1 MTYGSDMNSNC
12 QSPLKKS
19 PSQSVCVLG
28 LGLIGGSLLRR
39 VTACGYPAFGWNRS
53 IATVEQ
59 ASLDGMDVSGD
70 LPATLQ
76 RAAREDALL
85 VVAVP
90 LFALRELLVQI
101 AEYAPQCPLTDV
113 VSVKVEVLRA
123 VQEAGLAATYVGSHP
138 MAGTENSGWDAT
150 DPSLFENATWVVMTG
165 GAESVTARVREIA
178 ETAGSVVVE
187 TDPLSHDGAVACIS
201 HVPHLVAEALSVAA
215 VTEQVGGGDTALC
228 LSAGSF
234 RDGTRVA
241 GSAPAL
247 VRAMCEGNR
256 EAVLPVLAKTIALLQ
271 QSYDE
276 LSQQGTCEILV
287 EAGYAAHQRYRTMMK
302 E

>member
-1 MTYGSDMNSNC
+1 MNSNC
-12 QSPLKKS
+12 QSPLATS

-53 IATVEQ
+53 AATVEQ
-59 ASLDGMDVSGD
+59 AAADGMDVSGD
-70 LPATLQ
+70 LPETLR

-90 LFALRELLVQI
+90 LFALPELLAQI

-123 VQEAGLAATYVGSHP
+123 VQVAGLSATYVGSHP
-138 MAGTENSGWDAT
+138 MAGTEDSGWAAT

-165 GAESVTARVREIA
+165 GAESVTARVRDLA
-178 ETAGSVVVE
+178 EAAGSVVVE
-187 TDPLSHDGAVACIS
+187 TDPASHDGAVACIS
-201 HVPHLVAEALSVAA
+201 HVPHLLAETLSVAA
-215 VTEQVGGGDTALC
+215 VTEQVGGGDTALR

-256 EAVLPVLAKTIALLQ
+256 EAVLPVLAETIALLQ

-276 LSQQGTCEILV
+276 LSQQGTCETLV

-302 E
+302 ELGR

>member
-1 MTYGSDMNSNC
+1 MNSNC
-12 QSPLKKS
+12 QSPREKS

-39 VTACGYPAFGWNRS
+39 LTACGYPAFGWNRS
-53 IATVEQ
+53 TATVEQ
-59 ASLDGMDVSGD
+59 AAADGMDVSGD

-90 LFALRELLVQI
+90 LFAVPELLAQI

-113 VSVKVEVLRA
+113 VSVKVQVLRA

-138 MAGTENSGWDAT
+138 MAGTENSGWGAT

-165 GAESVTARVREIA
+165 GAESVTARVREISEA
-178 ETAGSVVVE
+178 AGAVVVE
-187 TDPLSHDGAVACIS
+187 TDPVSHDGAVACIS

-215 VTEQVGGGDTALC
+215 VTVTEQVGGGDTALR

-256 EAVLPVLAKTIALLQ
+256 EAVLPVLAETIALLQ

-276 LSQQGTCEILV
+276 LAQQGTCETLV

-302 E
+302 ELGR